1 MKLCNNCNIF
11 MVDYPSIPLLD
22 TNLGETSPY
31 GLEVVYK
38 NVLCSTFHESH
49 KTGYNPNIN

>member
-1 MKLCNNCNIF
+1 

-22 TNLGETSPY
+22 TNLGETSTY
-31 GLEVVYK
+31 CSEVVYK

-49 KTGYNPNIN
+49 KTGYNPNINQ